1 MEPQNRRNF
10 TVKHESPDS
19 DNVADGEQRSI
30 GDEAI
35 DEEDR
40 LGESAGG
47 KTVTM
52 KKIKGRPRKND
63 AVNGQ
68 NPSSSADSQTI
79 PKPPLGHP
87 PGFGKLQV
95 LASLGGYAWETFGGD
110 FTPHLILV
118 APKENIVNRISK
130 FSIPQSRTVCIISA
144 IGSVSSVIIY
154 DPNSVASTLKFEGM
168 FEILQ
173 LSGWSYEGDGI
184 KSMTISFSKSDGN
197 QVFGGVVASSII
209 AATPV
214 QIIMGSFMQRVW
226 EAPMSR

>member
-118 APKENIVNRISK
+118 APKE
-130 FSIPQSRTVCIISA
+130 
-144 IGSVSSVIIY
+144 
-154 DPNSVASTLKFEGM
+154 GM